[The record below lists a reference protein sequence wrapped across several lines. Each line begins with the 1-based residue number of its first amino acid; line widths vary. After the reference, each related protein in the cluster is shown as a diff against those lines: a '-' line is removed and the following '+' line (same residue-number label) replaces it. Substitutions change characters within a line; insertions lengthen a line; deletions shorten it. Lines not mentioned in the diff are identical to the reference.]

1 MVLEYCTEMLTGD
14 VANREPLSE
23 EKKRNIHKQFTHESN
38 VLAYAQATVTLDNDT
53 HPRDMSLDDARVL
66 MEEAMQVCFDHS
78 LLSFFFSFFLFFY
91 LCEKGSAFVG
101 CVVMKDTPQPS
112 LKTLVRRLTDVGVKV
127 KLAN

>member
-1 MVLEYCTEMLTGD
+1 MLTGD

-23 EKKRNIHKQFTHESN
+23 EKKRNIRKQFTHESN
-38 VLAYAQATVTLDNDT
+38 VLAYAQATVTLDDDT

-66 MEEAMQVCFDHS
+66 MEEAMQVCFNQ
-78 LLSFFFSFFLFFY
+78 SFFCLVCLNFLY

-127 KLAN
+127 NLLI